1 MVLDELTQ
9 EVRAISSDP
18 AVQGFADQLV
28 AWKGSSVTAQELAI
42 ALERY
47 IGNVWISST
56 QDHER
61 LFAVWSEF
69 RRDRI
74 EAIHGM
80 TMNER
85 LYSFS
90 LLDRF
95 YSSGDSD
102 RQAMY
107 GKLHASVA

>member
-1 MVLDELTQ
+1 MNLDDLTQ
-9 EVRAISSDP
+9 EVRAISTDP
-18 AVQGFADQLV
+18 AVQGFADQLA
-28 AWKGSSVTAQELAI
+28 AWKGSSATAEGLAV
-42 ALERY
+42 ALDRY
-47 IGNVWISST
+47 IGNALVGST

-61 LFAVWSEF
+61 LFALWSEF

-74 EAIHGM
+74 AAIHGM

-90 LLDRF
+90 LLDQF